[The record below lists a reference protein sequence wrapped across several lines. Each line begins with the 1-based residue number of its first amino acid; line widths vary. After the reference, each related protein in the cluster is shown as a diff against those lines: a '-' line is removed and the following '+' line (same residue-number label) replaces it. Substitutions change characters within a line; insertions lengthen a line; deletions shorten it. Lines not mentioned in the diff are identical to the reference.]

1 MEKKSWTDN
10 LSTLPN
16 QIEQCIVGEL
26 KAQDKNDECTDLK
39 RKASSELHCD
49 VSRPDAVLVGIGLFS
64 PS

>member
-1 MEKKSWTDN
+1 VEKKSWTDN

-39 RKASSELHCD
+39 RKASSETAF
-49 VSRPDAVLVGIGLFS
+49 VM
-64 PS
+64 